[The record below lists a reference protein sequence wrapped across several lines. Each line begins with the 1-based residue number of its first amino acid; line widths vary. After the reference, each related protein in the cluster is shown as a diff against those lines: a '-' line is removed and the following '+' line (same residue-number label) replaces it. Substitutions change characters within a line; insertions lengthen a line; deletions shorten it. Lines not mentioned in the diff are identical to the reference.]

1 MFLDLSYD
9 KYRILSVFHFNR
21 SKMNK
26 NLRYRL
32 VLEMFRSNELL
43 KAVAMSLLVR
53 KRINDNTVRNFTI
66 NKLATITGMH
76 ATTIKKR
83 LHTLKECGL
92 VSYNGKSLI
101 FRSLVSRHKQ
111 RNVRLAKV
119 AYDKI
124 KDVERSLQAIL
135 VAVMQIRK
143 DFVKRTILTARNGRK
158 AKEVK
163 RAQKLSRRYKW
174 GHDYVERG
182 LGYGKIAK
190 SLNLCKA
197 TAVKIIKFAQKR
209 GILTKQTNYD
219 WYFMPGIN
227 FLDMKDHG
235 YTFTTKNYACV
246 VRANTYTVAPCLTA
260 W

>member
-53 KRINDNTVRNFTI
+53 KRINGNTVRNFTI

-143 DFVKRTILTARNGRK
+143 DFVKRTILTAHNGRYP
-158 AKEVK
+158 KEVK

-182 LGYGKIAK
+182 LGYEKIAK
-190 SLNLCKA
+190 TLRCCKA
-197 TAVKIIKFAQKR
+197 TATKIVNFAIDR
-209 GILTKQTNYD
+209 SILKKETHYD
-219 WYFMPGIN
+219 YTFMPGVN
-227 FLDMKDHG
+227 YRYVDS
-235 YTFTTKNYACV
+235 YTFTTKNYGFV
-246 VRANTYTVAPCLTA
+246 VRANTYQVAPCLRG